1 MEFDMPSCGGCR
13 TCEMACSYHH
23 RGEFA
28 PALSSLKIQEKAE
41 GPGYLVLLK
50 KTADETGPA
59 CDGCRGLKTPLC
71 VDYCREAEDLK
82 EILREFEV
90 AVTSPD
96 KEPPIARHQGVQD
109 EPSR

>member
-1 MEFDMPSCGGCR
+1 MEFNMPSCGGCR

-50 KTADETGPA
+50 KMADEAGPA
-59 CDGCRGLKTPLC
+59 CDGCQGLKTPLC
-71 VDYCREAEDLK
+71 VEYCREADDLK
-82 EILREFEV
+82 EILREFE
-90 AVTSPD
+90 AERPPGQ
-96 KEPPIARHQGVQD
+96 EPPIPRCQGEQD
-109 EPSR
+109 ELPR

>member
-28 PALSSLKIQEKAE
+28 PALSSLKIQEKTE

-50 KTADETGPA
+50 KTADEAGPA
-59 CDGCRGLKTPLC
+59 CDGCRGLKAPLC

-90 AVTSPD
+90 AETSSG
-96 KEPPIARHQGVQD
+96 KEPPIVHRQGAPG
-109 EPSR
+109 ER